1 LICTM
6 KYDITTIGDA
16 FEDVFVSPD
25 MNVHSDRAL
34 GSGRGITFEFGE
46 KIPLKSV
53 NYEIGGSACNAAVGF
68 SRLGYNASIVT
79 LLGDDTPMNRILDR
93 LTEEGVDR
101 YNIIVDG
108 KSQTG
113 FSVIFNINGER
124 TIFVY
129 HAVKDYQNLRIR
141 RGLKSKWYFIAPL
154 GDKTETIEKR
164 MIEDVAENGSLIAWN
179 PGSLQ
184 IEKGASHFRHLLNCT
199 SILFLNKE
207 EAVKFVDFPVR
218 PQIEEVIKKLYSYGP
233 KIVVITNGKEGAKA
247 YDGKE
252 FYDISS
258 RPIQVTDS
266 TGAGDAFAIGFLGRL
281 MKEDWKAEI
290 PQEAVKE
297 ALKWGIENSVSVIQH
312 IGAQKGLLKNIT

>member
-1 LICTM
+1 M
-6 KYDITTIGDA
+6 KFDITTIGDA

-25 MNVHSDRAL
+25 LKVHSDRAL

-68 SRLGYNASIVT
+68 SRLGYKTSIVT

-93 LTEEGVDR
+93 LDDEGVDR
-101 YNIIVDG
+101 YNIIVDN
-108 KSQTG
+108 KLQTG

-129 HAVKDYQNLRIR
+129 HAVKDYQSLKIKK
-141 RGLKSKWYFIAPL
+141 GLKSKWYFVAPL
-154 GDKTETIEKR
+154 GDNTEAIEKR

-179 PGSLQ
+179 PGSIQ
-184 IEKGASHFRHLLNCT
+184 IAKGASHFRHLLKCT

-218 PQIEEVIKKLYSYGP
+218 PEIKEVMTKLHSYGP
-233 KIVVITNGKEGAKA
+233 RIVVVTNGKEGAKA
-247 YDGKE
+247 YDGRE
-252 FYDISS
+252 FYDIAS
-258 RPIQVTDS
+258 RPVQVVDS
-266 TGAGDAFAIGFLGRL
+266 TGAGDAFAVGFLGRL
-281 MKEDWKAEI
+281 MEEDWKTDI
-290 PQEAVKE
+290 PQESVKE
-297 ALKWGIENSVSVIQH
+297 ALRWGIENSVSVIQS
-312 IGAQKGLLKNIT
+312 IGAQKGLLRNID

>member
-1 LICTM
+1 M
-6 KYDITTIGDA
+6 KFDITTIGDA

-25 MNVHSDRAL
+25 LKVHSERTL

-68 SRLGYNASIVT
+68 SRLGYKASIVT
-79 LLGDDTPMNRILDR
+79 LLGDDTPMNRVLDR
-93 LTEEGVDR
+93 LDEEGVDR
-101 YNIIVDG
+101 YNIIVDN

-124 TIFVY
+124 TIFTY
-129 HAVKDYQNLRIR
+129 HAVRDYQSLKIKK
-141 RGLKSKWYFIAPL
+141 GLNSKWYFVAPM
-154 GDKTETIEKR
+154 GDNTEEIEKR
-164 MIEDVAENGSLIAWN
+164 MVKDVAENGSFIAWN
-179 PGSLQ
+179 PGSIQ
-184 IEKGASHFRHLLNCT
+184 IAKGASHFRHLLKCT

-218 PQIEEVIKKLYSYGP
+218 PQIEELMMKLYSYGP
-233 KIVVITNGKEGAKA
+233 KIVVVTNGKEGAKA

-252 FYDISS
+252 FYNVNS
-258 RPIQVTDS
+258 RPVQVTDS

-281 MKEDWKAEI
+281 LKEDWKTDI
-290 PQEAVKE
+290 PQESVKD
-297 ALKWGIENSVSVIQH
+297 ALRWGIENSVSVIQN
-312 IGAQKGLLKNIT
+312 IGAQKGLLKNID